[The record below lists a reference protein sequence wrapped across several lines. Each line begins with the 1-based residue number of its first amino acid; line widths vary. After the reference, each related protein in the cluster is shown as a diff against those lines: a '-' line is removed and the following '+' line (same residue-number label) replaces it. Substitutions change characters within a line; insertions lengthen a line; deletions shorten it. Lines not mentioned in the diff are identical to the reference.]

1 MIQYFGFLSNRRRG
15 EMIPKVYDALG
26 IAPKDSP
33 EMPGYA
39 AMLKG
44 YVKVDPFECILCGHR
59 LTFLRFRAG
68 EALSELVHHAMAQAQ
83 IRSI

>member
-1 MIQYFGFLSNRRRG
+1 MALKRRRG
-15 EMIPKVYDALG
+15 EMLPKVYDDLG

-44 YVKVDPFECILCGHR
+44 YVKVDPFECILCGHHFFVLGLER
-59 LTFLRFRAG
+59 RC
-68 EALSELVHHAMAQAQ
+68 
-83 IRSI
+83 RSWSVRHSF